1 MARNTRKN
9 MFNVEISVG
18 RKNCEPD
25 YCTCTSTVSSSG
37 MTMIADGAP
46 RCRRPALVCMST
58 ATTERAAS
66 RDVSLSAV
74 TMTST
79 TTKRSC
85 FERGWLAWN
94 QVQQRA
100 GQSVGVSGGAL
111 KTALRGGRPIGPGG
125 ENSVVSMLPAAIP
138 RRQTRGGC

>member
-58 ATTERAAS
+58 TTTERAAS

-74 TMTST
+74 TMTGST
-79 TTKRSC
+79 TKQPCFEIGCQRARRKRSNWS
-85 FERGWLAWN
+85 ERRRKRWPVTVNAARSAFDRSWVVRTLMPAYCRRRGIT
-94 QVQQRA
+94 A
-100 GQSVGVSGGAL
+100 GREA
-111 KTALRGGRPIGPGG
+111 
-125 ENSVVSMLPAAIP
+125 VV
-138 RRQTRGGC
+138 